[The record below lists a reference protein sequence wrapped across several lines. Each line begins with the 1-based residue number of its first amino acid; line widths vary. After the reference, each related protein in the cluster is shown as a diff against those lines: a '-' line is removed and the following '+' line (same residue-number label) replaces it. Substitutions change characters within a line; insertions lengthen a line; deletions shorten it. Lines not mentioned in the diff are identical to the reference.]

1 MARRDYPGLLIL
13 MLPPLPFPYL
23 LPASYVVLLWV
34 KQARACDSGCE
45 ARISSMHFRSYV
57 AFSPA
62 ASPSLSAPSAVAT
75 AMAAGAEPKP
85 ALPLPLT
92 LPPHSSGR
100 SVHMFQRTTCR
111 LCVAG
116 ARGWAAKA

>member
-1 MARRDYPGLLIL
+1 

-23 LPASYVVLLWV
+23 LPASYVVLWV
-34 KQARACDSGCE
+34 KQARACDSGCG
-45 ARISSMHFRSYV
+45 ARISSTHFRSYV

-62 ASPSLSAPSAVAT
+62 ASLSLSAPSAVAT
-75 AMAAGAEPKP
+75 AMAAGAEPKL
-85 ALPLPLT
+85 ALPLT